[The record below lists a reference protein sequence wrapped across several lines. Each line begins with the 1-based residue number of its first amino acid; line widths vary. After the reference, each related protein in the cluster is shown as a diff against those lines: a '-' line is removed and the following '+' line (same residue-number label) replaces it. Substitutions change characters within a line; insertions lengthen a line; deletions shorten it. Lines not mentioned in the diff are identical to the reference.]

1 MMIKSKLYF
10 LLIIF
15 LAFAGKAN
23 SQCLVMA
30 SNVAQATCN
39 QNNGVVELTFNG
51 GTPPYSVN
59 FNGIPLGT
67 LSNTLQISG
76 LGPGTYGFSVTDINN
91 TVCTGDV
98 SVNVSSIL
106 NFPPQVSISSV
117 PPSCDTCIDGSIIA
131 MVTGTA
137 PFTYMWSNGST
148 TSNQYNLPC
157 GLYNLVVTDANG
169 CSTTVAPMLNCAGAG
184 THYLRGKTFYDANN
198 DSIYNVGDY
207 PLSNQTVQ
215 LHPSNLIVYSNING
229 DYSFLVDTGSY
240 QLAFVPQSN
249 SAFQHAI
256 GPDTLNVNVTNQSI
270 LNLDFPLLPD
280 SYSSN
285 YTVFSNFWLP
295 RCNSIQSLITAVTNN
310 GTTVD
315 SLNVHI
321 VFPPSITYQS
331 STSLALVN
339 GDTLIYPLNSVLPGQ
354 TVYLYSAFLLPGAGS
369 QLSISSFVSKIDS
382 NNNATSFDTTTTNT
396 QIICGCDPNDKQVS
410 PQIAFITIDSTLNY
424 LIRFQN
430 TGSDTTFKVVIID
443 TLDATINPATF
454 KLQATSH
461 PCQVFRENNILKF
474 VFDNILLP
482 DSNTN
487 EPLSH
492 GYIFFSVDVIDNS
505 SCMTVTNKAHIFFD
519 ANADVETPYAFTT
532 FVVCVGVSE
541 VKNNGDLNV
550 FPNPTS
556 EFINLNFEKIVNH
569 QYSFSLFNSN
579 GQVLISKRNLETE
592 LINLSSDLVTGIY
605 LLEVT
610 DNTTNKSYHSKIQI
624 K

>member
-1 MMIKSKLYF
+1 MKKIVWLTAIVIFTMISQRSS
-10 LLIIF
+10 
-15 LAFAGKAN
+15 A
-23 SQCLVMA
+23 QCLVSAANITLA
-30 SNVAQATCN
+30 SCN

-59 FNGIPLGT
+59 FNGLPLGT

-98 SVNVSSIL
+98 SVMVSSIL
-106 NFPPQVSISSV
+106 SFPPQISISSV
-117 PPSCDTCIDGSIIA
+117 PPSCDTCMDGSIIA
-131 MVTGTA
+131 MVTGIA

-184 THYLRGKTFYDANN
+184 THYLRGKTFYDVNN
-198 DSIYNVGDY
+198 DSVYNVGDY

-215 LHPSNLIVYSNING
+215 LLPTNLIVYSNLNG

-240 QLAFVPQSN
+240 QLAFVSQSN
-249 SAFQHAI
+249 SAFQHAVVS
-256 GPDTLNVNVTNQSI
+256 DTLTVNVTNQSI
-270 LNLDFPLLPD
+270 LNLDFALLPD
-280 SYSSN
+280 SASSD

-310 GTTVD
+310 GTTID

-321 VFPPSITYQS
+321 VFPASVGYQN

-339 GDTLIYPLNSVLPGQ
+339 GDTLIYPLNAVLPGQ
-354 TVYLYSAFLLPGAGS
+354 TVYLYSSFLLPSAGS

-382 NNNATSFDTTTTNT
+382 NNIATSFDTTTTNT

-410 PQIAFITIDSTLNY
+410 PQVAFVGIDKTLNY

-430 TGSDTTFKVVIID
+430 TGNDTTFKVVVID
-443 TLDATINPATF
+443 TLDAQINPNSF
-454 KLQATSH
+454 KLIAYSH
-461 PCQVFRENNILKF
+461 PCQVIKDGNILQF

-487 EPLSH
+487 EAESH
-492 GYIFFSVDVIDNS
+492 GYVFFSTDVNDNS
-505 SCMTVTNKAHIFFD
+505 NSMSIQNKAHIYFD
-519 ANADVETPYAFTT
+519 ANADVETPYAYTS

-541 VKNNGDLNV
+541 VLKNGELEV

-556 EFINLNFEKIVNH
+556 EFINLNFEKIESH
-569 QYSFSLFNSN
+569 QYYFSLYNSA
-579 GQVLISKRNLETE
+579 GQLLISKRKLDSEIIK
-592 LINLSSDLVTGIY
+592 LPSDLVKGIY